1 MLRSSFVFFAT
12 LSLLPGAMAQQ
23 AISQIQPVAAAKP
36 ELTMPSLPGRL
47 PSRPA
52 PVPATAPTIP
62 GVNSFTP
69 TWETQK
75 GARTYLLG
83 IPAPRGQIVDRNGEP
98 LAQSRVSYNLAITF
112 PTPLNFTETQ
122 VRSFFAQQVAHAQG
136 LLGRPINVTADQA
149 VKHYK
154 NRGVV
159 PLVISQDL
167 RPGELETVKREKS
180 PWLTTQAV
188 YLRFYPNGPMAA
200 HVIGY
205 AGRAGK
211 MQDKVME
218 NNELLWP
225 NAEGREGL
233 EQTFDDQL
241 SGKVGQYNISF
252 DANGKRVSEQISIPP
267 QPGYNVVTTLDL
279 NIQRLCEQALAGGA
293 RRGAMVVTDPN
304 NGDVLAL
311 ASWPTFNPNAFIPAI
326 SGDDFRR
333 LQNDPD
339 IPLLPRAFR
348 S

>member
-1 MLRSSFVFFAT
+1 MHRSLSILLASGALATSLFAQAPLAAVRT
-12 LSLLPGAMAQQ
+12 ETPPILP
-23 AISQIQPVAAAKP
+23 AAPADG
-36 ELTMPSLPGRL
+36 S
-47 PSRPA
+47 SRPA
-52 PVPATAPTIP
+52 PAPADV
-62 GVNSFTP
+62 GFTP

-112 PTPLNFTETQ
+112 PTPLNFTEER
-122 VRSFFAQQVAHAQG
+122 VRAFFAQQVAHAQS
-136 LLGRPINVTADQA
+136 LLGRPITVTADQA

-167 RPGELETVKREKS
+167 RPGELESVKRENS

-188 YLRFYPNGPMAA
+188 YLRFYPNGPMLA

-233 EQTFDDQL
+233 EQTFDEQL

-252 DANGKRVSEQISIPP
+252 DASGKKVSEQISIPP
-267 QPGYNVVTTLDL
+267 QAGNNLVTTLDINL
-279 NIQRLCEQALAGGA
+279 QRMCEESLEKGA
-293 RRGAMVVTDPN
+293 KRGAIVIV
-304 NGDVLAL
+304 
-311 ASWPTFNPNAFIPAI
+311 
-326 SGDDFRR
+326 
-333 LQNDPD
+333 
-339 IPLLPRAFR
+339 
-348 S
+348 